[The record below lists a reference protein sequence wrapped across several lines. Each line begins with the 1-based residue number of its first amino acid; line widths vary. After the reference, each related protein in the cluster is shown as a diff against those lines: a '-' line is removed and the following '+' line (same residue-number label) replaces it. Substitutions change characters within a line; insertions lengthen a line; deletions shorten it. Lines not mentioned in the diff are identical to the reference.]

1 MINIDFN
8 MTRDYCRSW
17 TAIDALREISQNAL
31 DSGKEY
37 KHTVIAGKISIFT
50 YNAELT
56 PDVFSLGQSVKTGN
70 AIGKFGEG
78 FKIAML
84 VLTRLGLE
92 PEIRTNNLVV
102 KGEFKQNSFT
112 GLETFNLLIT
122 ETMALCENIE
132 FTCNFDSWQIN
143 QAELEDKITQFS
155 TNPLSKPDV
164 CEMLKNRPGK
174 IYVNGLYVCHDKR
187 LKYGYNFAPD
197 HIELNRDRDV
207 AIGLEST
214 LAQYYTNHVDP
225 KVIYDLVMADAYDVS
240 YVYIWMDSK
249 LADAL
254 AELFY
259 SNYGVNARIHQ
270 NNAYAGSFHGTAFS
284 TFKAAGVQ
292 LSDKLPSRNDGPE
305 AELYKFLEDNKKH
318 IRRKAKVE
326 LTKIIERSRTWTK

>member
-8 MTRDYCRSW
+8 MTRDYCSSW

-37 KHTVIAGKISIFT
+37 KHTVSAGKVVVFT
-50 YNAELT
+50 YDAELT

-102 KGEFKQNSFT
+102 KGEFKLNSFT
-112 GLETFNLLIT
+112 GLETFNLCIT
-122 ETMALCENIE
+122 SELMDLCEDIE
-132 FTCNFDSWQIN
+132 FTCNADSIDLV
-143 QAELEDKITQFS
+143 ELEDKITHFS
-155 TNPLSKPDV
+155 ANPLSKPDV
-164 CEMLKNRPGK
+164 CEVLKHRPGK
-174 IYVNGLYVCHDKR
+174 IYVNGLYVCSDER

-214 LAQYYTNHVDP
+214 LANYYVDQVDP

-249 LADAL
+249 LREAL

-259 SNYGVNARIHQ
+259 SNYGADARIHQ
-270 NNAYAGSFHGTAFS
+270 NSAYAGSFHGTAFS

-292 LSDKLPSRNDGPE
+292 VSNNVPSRNGGPE
-305 AELYKFLEDNKKH
+305 AELHKFLEDNKKH
-318 IRRKAKVE
+318 MRRKAKVE
-326 LTKIIERSRTWTK
+326 LTKIIERSRTWRK